1 MDKIMIA
8 EFVGSFGDTMSEID
22 KNTIVASIIHWEQ
35 YKAASP
41 PPEGNT
47 PANELVEALN
57 ELLNCDYTS
66 GTHLYAAQHKATIA
80 LSNYKK

>member
-1 MDKIMIA
+1 MPLRKEDIERIEK
-8 EFVGSFGDTMSEID
+8 EGDF
-22 KNTIVASIIHWEQ
+22 
-35 YKAASP
+35 YKAPVEYNNDESFAWSHGYISGATA
-41 PPEGNT
+41 EAEK
-47 PANELVEALN
+47 ANELVEALN